1 MRCHLKT
8 VVSEREA
15 VIRTNVI
22 SLLLITVFLSWKRPK
37 DNNIC
42 IVSQRRIFCT
52 NERSVCKNFSI
63 ICAEC
68 IKIELVINKKKI
80 KHYVEGILKIK
91 AIII

>member
-8 VVSEREA
+8 VVCEREA

-22 SLLLITVFLSWKRPK
+22 TLLLITVFLSWKWPMYGISEENFLRK
-37 DNNIC
+37 REIL
-42 IVSQRRIFCT
+42 FT
-52 NERSVCKNFSI
+52 VCKNCSI

-80 KHYVEGILKIK
+80 KRNVEGILKIK